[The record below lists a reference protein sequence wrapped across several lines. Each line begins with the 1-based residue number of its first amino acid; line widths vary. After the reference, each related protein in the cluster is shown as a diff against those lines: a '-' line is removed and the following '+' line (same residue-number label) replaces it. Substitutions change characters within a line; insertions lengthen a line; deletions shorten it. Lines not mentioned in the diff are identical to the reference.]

1 MDNKLNEIRRKIRFL
16 RAEML
21 GAEDNI
27 RKQVNRDEDC
37 SEAAVHLMSM
47 RVVMLGL
54 IGERN
59 RLGGEERLLNVD
71 ERLKLDVRA
80 AGRKPSN
87 GAPMRFRRKPAP
99 DLIRDGDRS
108 ASGKRVPSNIRSP
121 VPMQSQRKRP
131 EAAVSDETIQA
142 LRRRIGELDQ
152 LARRLDQS
160 GLDNARAQLLLSRKR
175 AELEDFI
182 NRGPRCQHR
191 SMVRP
196 QRG

>member
-21 GAEDNI
+21 SAEDNI
-27 RKQVNRDEDC
+27 RKQVNRNEDC

-87 GAPMRFRRKPAP
+87 VAPMRFPVKASALDPGWGPVRVKKTRPNKNPEPRSDSIGTEKARGRRE
-99 DLIRDGDRS
+99 R
-108 ASGKRVPSNIRSP
+108 
-121 VPMQSQRKRP
+121 
-131 EAAVSDETIQA
+131 
-142 LRRRIGELDQ
+142 
-152 LARRLDQS
+152 
-160 GLDNARAQLLLSRKR
+160 
-175 AELEDFI
+175 
-182 NRGPRCQHR
+182 
-191 SMVRP
+191 
-196 QRG
+196 

>member
-1 MDNKLNEIRRKIRFL
+1 MDNKLNEIRRKIKFL

-27 RKQVNRDEDC
+27 RQRVNRDEDC

-80 AGRKPSN
+80 ASRKPSN
-87 GAPMRFRRKPAP
+87 GAPVRLPAKAVAGPDPGCGPAGVRKTRPIKHP
-99 DLIRDGDRS
+99 QPRS
-108 ASGKRVPSNIRSP
+108 AL
-121 VPMQSQRKRP
+121 
-131 EAAVSDETIQA
+131 AATEKA
-142 LRRRIGELDQ
+142 RGRRER
-152 LARRLDQS
+152 
-160 GLDNARAQLLLSRKR
+160 
-175 AELEDFI
+175 
-182 NRGPRCQHR
+182 
-191 SMVRP
+191 
-196 QRG
+196 

>member
-21 GAEDNI
+21 GAEENI
-27 RKQVNRDEDC
+27 RKKVNRDEDC

-80 AGRKPSN
+80 AGRKPAN
-87 GAPMRFRRKPAP
+87 GAPTRFPAK
-99 DLIRDGDRS
+99 
-108 ASGKRVPSNIRSP
+108 AVP
-121 VPMQSQRKRP
+121 
-131 EAAVSDETIQA
+131 
-142 LRRRIGELDQ
+142 
-152 LARRLDQS
+152 
-160 GLDNARAQLLLSRKR
+160 GLDPGWGPVGVKKTRPIKNPEPRSDAIGTEKARGRR
-175 AELEDFI
+175 E
-182 NRGPRCQHR
+182 R
-191 SMVRP
+191 
-196 QRG
+196 